1 MADGQLEVYRGSLC
15 MFNSGRLTADSMM
28 YCSLLALSQSALGLP
43 GNFSSLLI
51 LTEELCPIVARMHDW
66 DVMSF

>member
-1 MADGQLEVYRGSLC
+1 MYVQQWSSY
-15 MFNSGRLTADSMM
+15 GRFDDDDDDDD
-28 YCSLLALSQSALGLP
+28 SLLALSQSALGLP